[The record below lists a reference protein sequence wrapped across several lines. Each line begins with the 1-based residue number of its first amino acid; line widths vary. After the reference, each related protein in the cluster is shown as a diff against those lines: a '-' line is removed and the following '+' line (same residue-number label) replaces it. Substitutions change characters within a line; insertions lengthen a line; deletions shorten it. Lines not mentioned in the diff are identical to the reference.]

1 MDNSPESQAKPQVT
15 KQLTKQDIQNISAN
29 LASNRGNLLLYRMFK
44 WLIVRPLLFLF
55 YQERIYGA
63 EFVPLQGK
71 LIVVS
76 NHASDFDPLIVGSC
90 MGRPVAFM
98 AKEELFNIPIISQ
111 AITAFGAYP
120 VKRGAGDR
128 AALRSAIDSINGGW
142 ATGIFLQGTRTP
154 DGKVTEPKLGA
165 AMIAAK
171 TQAPFLP
178 VSIWGTEKILP
189 KGSKFPK
196 LFQPVTVRIG
206 EPIPAP
212 PSSDRAT
219 LEAYTQKCAEAINA
233 LHALGR

>member
-1 MDNSPESQAKPQVT
+1 MENAKSSELKKSDPNNAT
-15 KQLTKQDIQNISAN
+15 NIVKD
-29 LASNRGNLLLYRMFK
+29 RGGNPLLYKMFK
-44 WLIVRPLLFLF
+44 WLVVRPLLYLF

-63 EFVPLQGK
+63 ENVPLTGH

-98 AKEELFNIPIISQ
+98 AKEELFEIPVLSQ
-111 AITAFGAYP
+111 AIQAFGAYP

-128 AALRSAIDSINGGW
+128 AAIRAAIASIEKGW
-142 ATGIFLQGTRTP
+142 ATGIFLQGTRTL
-154 DGKVTEPKLGA
+154 DGRVTEPKLGA

-178 VSIWGTEKILP
+178 ISIWGTETILP
-189 KGSKFPK
+189 KGAKFPR
-196 LFQPVTVRIG
+196 LFHPVTVRIG
-206 EPIPAP
+206 ALIPAP
-212 PSSDRAT
+212 ETSDRQT
-219 LEAYTQKCAEAINA
+219 LEAYTQKCADAINA

>member
-1 MDNSPESQAKPQVT
+1 MEKDKISEIRKIDIKTDTNINANSAKD
-15 KQLTKQDIQNISAN
+15 KG
-29 LASNRGNLLLYRMFK
+29 GNPFLYKMFK
-44 WLIVRPLLFLF
+44 WLVVRPLLYLF
-55 YQERIYGA
+55 YQERIYGT
-63 EFVPLQGK
+63 ENVPLTGN

-98 AKEELFNIPIISQ
+98 AKEELFEVPVLSQ
-111 AITAFGAYP
+111 AIQAFGAYP

-128 AALRSAIDSINGGW
+128 AAIRAAIASIEKGW
-142 ATGIFLQGTRTP
+142 ATGIFLQGTRTL

-178 VSIWGTEKILP
+178 ISIWGTATILP
-189 KGSKFPK
+189 KGAKFPK

-206 EPIPAP
+206 ELIPP
-212 PSSDRAT
+212 PDASDRTT
-219 LEAYTQKCAEAINA
+219 LEAYTQKCADAINA

>member
-1 MDNSPESQAKPQVT
+1 MENDKD
-15 KQLTKQDIQNISAN
+15 KG
-29 LASNRGNLLLYRMFK
+29 GNPIFYKMFK
-44 WLIVRPLLFLF
+44 WTVVRPLLFLF

-63 EFVPLQGK
+63 ENVPLTGN

-98 AKEELFNIPIISQ
+98 AKEELFEVPVISQ
-111 AITAFGAYP
+111 AIQAFGAYP

-128 AALRSAIDSINGGW
+128 AAIRSAIDSINKGW
-142 ATGIFLQGTRTP
+142 ATGIFLQGTRTL
-154 DGKVTEPKLGA
+154 DGRVTEPKLGA

-171 TQAPFLP
+171 TKAPFLP
-178 VSIWGTEKILP
+178 ISIWGTETIFP

-206 EPIPAP
+206 QLIPAP
-212 PSSDRAT
+212 ESSDRAT
-219 LEAYTQKCAEAINA
+219 LEAFTQKCADAINT

>member
-1 MDNSPESQAKPQVT
+1 MDKDNSLDNNSLINNVDKAPQSSKVE
-15 KQLTKQDIQNISAN
+15 QQDNHQ
-29 LASNRGNLLLYRMFK
+29 RGNPILYWMFK
-44 WLIVRPLLFLF
+44 WLVVRPILYLF

-63 EFVPLQGK
+63 EKVSLTDN

-98 AKEELFNIPIISQ
+98 AKEELFKIPVLSQ

-128 AALRSAIDSINGGW
+128 AAIRSAIASINQGW
-142 ATGIFLQGTRTP
+142 ATGIFLQGTRTL
-154 DGKVTEPKLGA
+154 DGRVTEPKLGA

-189 KGSKFPK
+189 KGAKFPK

-206 EPIPAP
+206 DLIPPP

-219 LEAYTQKCAEAINA
+219 LEAYSQKCADAINA

>member
-1 MDNSPESQAKPQVT
+1 MENDTAPTST
-15 KQLTKQDIQNISAN
+15 KNNEKNQG
-29 LASNRGNLLLYRMFK
+29 GNPIFYKMFK
-44 WLIVRPLLFLF
+44 WLVVRPLLYLF
-55 YQERIYGA
+55 YQERIYGT
-63 EFVPLQGK
+63 ENVPLTSN

-98 AKEELFNIPIISQ
+98 AKEELFEIPVLSQ
-111 AITAFGAYP
+111 TIKAFGAYP

-128 AALRSAIDSINGGW
+128 AAIRSAIESINNGW
-142 ATGIFLQGTRTP
+142 ATGIFLQGTRTL

-171 TQAPFLP
+171 TKAPFLP
-178 VSIWGTEKILP
+178 VSVWGTETILP
-189 KGSKFPK
+189 KGAKFPK

-206 EPIPAP
+206 ELIPAP
-212 PSSDRAT
+212 ESGDRAT
-219 LEAYTQKCAEAINA
+219 LEAITQKCADAINA

>member
-1 MDNSPESQAKPQVT
+1 MENDTTPVNTNNKETDKGTNP
-15 KQLTKQDIQNISAN
+15 I
-29 LASNRGNLLLYRMFK
+29 LYKMFK
-44 WLIVRPLLFLF
+44 WLVVRPLLYLF

-63 EFVPLQGK
+63 ENVPLTGH

-98 AKEELFNIPIISQ
+98 AKEELFEIPILRH
-111 AITAFGAYP
+111 AIKAFGAYP

-128 AALRSAIDSINGGW
+128 AAIRAAIASIEQCW
-142 ATGIFLQGTRTP
+142 ATGIFLQGTRTF

-178 VSIWGTEKILP
+178 ISIWGTETILP
-189 KGSKFPK
+189 KGTKFPK

-206 EPIPAP
+206 ELIPP
-212 PSSDRAT
+212 PDASDRTT
-219 LEAYTQKCAEAINA
+219 LEAYTQKCADAINA
-233 LHALGR
+233 LHELGR

>member
-1 MDNSPESQAKPQVT
+1 MENDKSSEINKS
-15 KQLTKQDIQNISAN
+15 DAN
-29 LASNRGNLLLYRMFK
+29 NNATSIVKDKGGNPFLYKMFK
-44 WLIVRPLLFLF
+44 WLVVRPILYLF

-63 EFVPLQGK
+63 ENVPLTGH

-98 AKEELFNIPIISQ
+98 AKEELFEIPVLSQ
-111 AITAFGAYP
+111 AIQAFGAYP

-128 AALRSAIDSINGGW
+128 AAIRAAIASIEKGW
-142 ATGIFLQGTRTP
+142 ATGIFLQGTRTL
-154 DGKVTEPKLGA
+154 DGRVTEPKLGA

-178 VSIWGTEKILP
+178 ISIWGTETILP
-189 KGSKFPK
+189 KGAKFPK
-196 LFQPVTVRIG
+196 LLQPVTVRIG
-206 EPIPAP
+206 QLIPAP
-212 PSSDRAT
+212 ETSDRTT
-219 LEAYTQKCAEAINA
+219 LEAYTQKCADAINA

>member
-1 MDNSPESQAKPQVT
+1 MENAKSSELKKSDPNNAT
-15 KQLTKQDIQNISAN
+15 NIVKD
-29 LASNRGNLLLYRMFK
+29 RGGNPLLYKMFK
-44 WLIVRPLLFLF
+44 WLVVRPLLYLF

-63 EFVPLQGK
+63 ENVPLTGH

-98 AKEELFNIPIISQ
+98 AKEELFEIPVLSQ
-111 AITAFGAYP
+111 AIQAFGAYP

-128 AALRSAIDSINGGW
+128 AAIRAAIASIEKGW
-142 ATGIFLQGTRTP
+142 ATGIFLQGTRTL

-178 VSIWGTEKILP
+178 ISIWGTETILP
-189 KGSKFPK
+189 KGAKFPR
-196 LFQPVTVRIG
+196 LFHPVTVRIG
-206 EPIPAP
+206 ELIPAP
-212 PSSDRAT
+212 ETSDRQT
-219 LEAYTQKCAEAINA
+219 LEAYTKKCADAINA

>member
-1 MDNSPESQAKPQVT
+1 MANETTPITTKDNQKG
-15 KQLTKQDIQNISAN
+15 KG
-29 LASNRGNLLLYRMFK
+29 GNHILYMMFK
-44 WLIVRPLLFLF
+44 WLVVRPLLYLF
-55 YQERIYGA
+55 YQERIYGT
-63 EFVPLQGK
+63 ENVPLTGN

-98 AKEELFNIPIISQ
+98 AKEELFEIPIISP

-128 AALRSAIDSINGGW
+128 AAIRSAIESINKGW
-142 ATGIFLQGTRTP
+142 ATGIFLQGTRTL

-178 VSIWGTEKILP
+178 VSIWGTETILP
-189 KGSKFPK
+189 RGAKFPK

-206 EPIPAP
+206 ELITAP
-212 PSSDRAT
+212 EASDRAT
-219 LEAYTQKCAEAINA
+219 LEAYTQKCADAINA

>member
-1 MDNSPESQAKPQVT
+1 MANEPTSITTKDNEKG
-15 KQLTKQDIQNISAN
+15 KG
-29 LASNRGNLLLYRMFK
+29 GNHILYMMFK
-44 WLIVRPLLFLF
+44 WLVVRPLLYLF
-55 YQERIYGA
+55 YQERIYGT
-63 EFVPLQGK
+63 ENVPLTGN

-98 AKEELFNIPIISQ
+98 AKEELFEIPVLKQ

-128 AALRSAIDSINGGW
+128 AAIRSAIESINKGW
-142 ATGIFLQGTRTP
+142 ATGIFLQGTRTL

-178 VSIWGTEKILP
+178 VSIWGTETILP
-189 KGSKFPK
+189 RGAKFPK

-206 EPIPAP
+206 ELIAAP
-212 PSSDRAT
+212 ETSDRAT
-219 LEAYTQKCAEAINA
+219 LEAYTQKCADAINA

>member
-1 MDNSPESQAKPQVT
+1 MENGKDKG
-15 KQLTKQDIQNISAN
+15 
-29 LASNRGNLLLYRMFK
+29 GNPILYKMFK
-44 WLIVRPLLFLF
+44 WTVVRPLLHVF

-63 EFVPLQGK
+63 ENVPLTGN

-90 MGRPVAFM
+90 MSRPVAFM
-98 AKEELFNIPIISQ
+98 AKEELFEVPVLNL
-111 AITAFGAYP
+111 AIQAFGAYP

-128 AALRSAIDSINGGW
+128 AAIRSAIESINKGW
-142 ATGIFLQGTRTP
+142 ATGIFLQGTRTL
-154 DGKVTEPKLGA
+154 DGLVTEPKLGA

-178 VSIWGTEKILP
+178 VSIWGTGTILP
-189 KGSKFPK
+189 KGARFPK

-206 EPIPAP
+206 ALIPP
-212 PSSDRAT
+212 PDASDRAT
-219 LEAYTQKCAEAINA
+219 LESYTQKCADVINS

>member
-1 MDNSPESQAKPQVT
+1 MENHINPVITKNHAKD
-15 KQLTKQDIQNISAN
+15 KG
-29 LASNRGNLLLYRMFK
+29 GNPILYKMFK
-44 WLIVRPLLFLF
+44 WLVVRPLLYLF
-55 YQERIYGA
+55 YQERIYGT
-63 EFVPLQGK
+63 ENVPLTGN

-98 AKEELFNIPIISQ
+98 AKEELFEVPVLKQ
-111 AITAFGAYP
+111 AIQAFGAYP

-128 AALRSAIDSINGGW
+128 AAIRAAIGSIEKGW
-142 ATGIFLQGTRTP
+142 ATGIFLQGTRTL

-178 VSIWGTEKILP
+178 ISIWGTETILP
-189 KGSKFPK
+189 KGAKFPK
-196 LFQPVTVRIG
+196 IFQPVTVRIG
-206 EPIPAP
+206 ELIPP
-212 PSSDRAT
+212 PDASDRST
-219 LEAYTQKCAEAINA
+219 LEAYTQRCADAINA

>member
-1 MDNSPESQAKPQVT
+1 MDKDNSLDTNLDNQADK
-15 KQLTKQDIQNISAN
+15 
-29 LASNRGNLLLYRMFK
+29 SNAPSKLQQGNDQHGNPILYWMFK
-44 WLIVRPLLFLF
+44 WLVVRPILYLF

-63 EFVPLQGK
+63 ENVSLTDN

-98 AKEELFNIPIISQ
+98 AKEELFKIPVLSQ

-128 AALRSAIDSINGGW
+128 AAIRSAIASINQGW
-142 ATGIFLQGTRTP
+142 ATGIFLQGTRTL
-154 DGKVTEPKLGA
+154 DGRVTEPKLGA

-189 KGSKFPK
+189 KGAKFPK

-206 EPIPAP
+206 DLIPPP
-212 PSSDRAT
+212 PSGDRAT
-219 LEAYTQKCAEAINA
+219 LEAYSQKCADAINA

>member
-1 MDNSPESQAKPQVT
+1 MENYKSSEIKRIVANNNAT
-15 KQLTKQDIQNISAN
+15 NIVKDKG
-29 LASNRGNLLLYRMFK
+29 GNPFFYKMFK
-44 WLIVRPLLFLF
+44 WLVVRPLLYLF
-55 YQERIYGA
+55 YQERIYGT
-63 EFVPLQGK
+63 ENVPLTGN

-98 AKEELFNIPIISQ
+98 AKEELFEIPVLSQ
-111 AITAFGAYP
+111 AIQAFGAYP

-128 AALRSAIDSINGGW
+128 AAIRAAIASIEKGW
-142 ATGIFLQGTRTP
+142 ATGIFLQGTRTL
-154 DGKVTEPKLGA
+154 DGRVTEPKLGA

-178 VSIWGTEKILP
+178 ISIWGTETILP
-189 KGSKFPK
+189 KGAKFPK

-206 EPIPAP
+206 ELIPP
-212 PSSDRAT
+212 PETSDRQT
-219 LEAYTQKCAEAINA
+219 LEAYTQKCADAINA

>member
-1 MDNSPESQAKPQVT
+1 MEKDKD
-15 KQLTKQDIQNISAN
+15 KG
-29 LASNRGNLLLYRMFK
+29 GNPILYKMFK
-44 WLIVRPLLFLF
+44 WTVVRPLLYLF
-55 YQERIYGA
+55 YQERIYGT
-63 EFVPLQGK
+63 ENVPLTGN

-98 AKEELFNIPIISQ
+98 AKEELFEVPVLKQ
-111 AITAFGAYP
+111 AIQSFGAYP

-128 AALRSAIDSINGGW
+128 AAIRSAIESINKGW
-142 ATGIFLQGTRTP
+142 ATGIFLQGTRTI
-154 DGKVTEPKLGA
+154 DGRVTEPKLGA

-178 VSIWGTEKILP
+178 VSVWGTDTIFP
-189 KGSKFPK
+189 KGAKFPK

-206 EPIPAP
+206 ELIPAP
-212 PSSDRAT
+212 ESSDRPT
-219 LEAYTQKCAEAINA
+219 LEAYTQKCADAINA

>member
-1 MDNSPESQAKPQVT
+1 MENDTTPTNTNSKDNEVSKG
-15 KQLTKQDIQNISAN
+15 
-29 LASNRGNLLLYRMFK
+29 GNPFLYKMFK
-44 WLIVRPLLFLF
+44 WLVVRPLLYLF
-55 YQERIYGA
+55 YQERIYGTA
-63 EFVPLQGK
+63 NVPLSGN

-98 AKEELFNIPIISQ
+98 AKEELFEIPVLSQ
-111 AITAFGAYP
+111 AIKAFGAYP

-128 AALRSAIDSINGGW
+128 AAIRAAIASIEQGW
-142 ATGIFLQGTRTP
+142 ATGIFLQGTRTT

-171 TQAPFLP
+171 TQAPFIP
-178 VSIWGTEKILP
+178 ISIWGTETILP
-189 KGSKFPK
+189 KGGKFPK

-206 EPIPAP
+206 ELIPP
-212 PSSDRAT
+212 PDASDRAT
-219 LEAYTQKCAEAINA
+219 LEAYTQKCADAINA